1 MQGTT
6 YIKRPLQAILMS
18 VYSFPLMPKKHLNP
32 LMYLPLSGAT
42 AAGTFTVTLWISCV
56 HAAAYPCKLVL
67 MDLREQ
73 RKPSTLVA
81 AAAASDFVKQPT
93 HLGLDSL

>member
-1 MQGTT
+1 
-6 YIKRPLQAILMS
+6 
-18 VYSFPLMPKKHLNP
+18 MPIKHLNP

-42 AAGTFTVTLWISCV
+42 AVGTFTVTLWISCCV

-67 MDLREQ
+67 MDLGKQ
-73 RKPSTLVA
+73 QPSTLVA

-93 HLGLDSL
+93 HLGLDLL